1 MKKYQ
6 IPSAVLMTAK
16 AQDIITA
23 SVGDKALAMPEYW
36 EGRLVGMQS
45 DWGMEF

>member
-6 IPSAVLMTAK
+6 IPSAVLVTAT

-23 SVGDKALAMPEYW
+23 SIGDKALDMPGFW
-36 EGRLVGMQS
+36 EDRLMGMQN
-45 DWGMEF
+45 DWGMDF